1 MSTLPSLMVVDDE
14 EELAHLFMEL
24 LKGSGYNTVAF
35 TDPLLALEHF
45 RSNPEQYS
53 LILSDLRMPGMNGIE
68 LAKRIRDYNSRVKI
82 LLITA
87 FYDIENQ
94 NNDADLKEANIS
106 TVLKKPIKLTEL
118 RTQVNLLCNGCLS

>member
-1 MSTLPSLMVVDDE
+1 MSTLPSVMVEDDE

-53 LILSDLRMPGMNGIE
+53 LILSDLIMPGMNGIE

-106 TVLKKPIKLTEL
+106 NVLKKPIKLTEL

>member
-1 MSTLPSLMVVDDE
+1 MSTLPSVMVVDDE

-53 LILSDLRMPGMNGIE
+53 LILSDLIMPGMNGIE

>member
-1 MSTLPSLMVVDDE
+1 MSTLPSVMVVDDE

-53 LILSDLRMPGMNGIE
+53 LILSDLIMPGMNGIE

-106 TVLKKPIKLTEL
+106 NVLKKPIKLTEL

>member
-1 MSTLPSLMVVDDE
+1 MVVDDE
-14 EELAHLFMEL
+14 EELAHLFMEF

-53 LILSDLRMPGMNGIE
+53 LILSDLRMPGMNGID

-94 NNDADLKEANIS
+94 NSDADLKEANIS

-118 RTQVNLLCNGCLS
+118 RTQVNLLCNGRLS

>member
-1 MSTLPSLMVVDDE
+1 MSTLPSVMVVDDE

-45 RSNPEQYS
+45 RSDPEQYS
-53 LILSDLRMPGMNGIE
+53 FILSDLRMPGMNGIE

-106 TVLKKPIKLTEL
+106 NVLKKPIKLTEL

>member
-1 MSTLPSLMVVDDE
+1 MSTLPSVMVVDDE

-53 LILSDLRMPGMNGIE
+53 LILSDLKMPGMNGIE

-106 TVLKKPIKLTEL
+106 NVLKKPIKLTEL

>member
-1 MSTLPSLMVVDDE
+1 MSTLPSVMVVDDE

-87 FYDIENQ
+87 FYDTENQ

>member
-1 MSTLPSLMVVDDE
+1 MSILPSVMVVDDE

-87 FYDIENQ
+87 FYDTENQ

>member
-1 MSTLPSLMVVDDE
+1 MSTLPSVMVVDDE

-53 LILSDLRMPGMNGIE
+53 LILSDLIMPGMNGIE
-68 LAKRIRDYNSRVKI
+68 LAKRIRDYNSS
-82 LLITA
+82 
-87 FYDIENQ
+87 Q
-94 NNDADLKEANIS
+94 NSAYHRFL
-106 TVLKKPIKLTEL
+106 
-118 RTQVNLLCNGCLS
+118 

>member
-1 MSTLPSLMVVDDE
+1 MSTLPSVMVVDDE

-53 LILSDLRMPGMNGIE
+53 LILSDLIMPVMNGIE

-106 TVLKKPIKLTEL
+106 NVLKKPIKLTEL